1 MASVLNK
8 EPKYKVQK
16 FKYRKLEV
24 AQPRINNKPSWISPQ
39 EILQSRLI
47 NTVYHL
53 LAKNNKGKGRGAW
66 EGGLINFLPQ
76 KRRRLL
82 ERRRLFEK
90 GWLNRG
96 FTVISRFYETVYSQ
110 GFFFYDFN
118 TEILAWDHAL
128 SLLSLFVSHGKTFF
142 PFASPALKKEKK
154 NVW

>member
-1 MASVLNK
+1 MVSVLNK
-8 EPKYKVQK
+8 EPKYKVEK
-16 FKYRKLEV
+16 LKNTKLEV
-24 AQPRINNKPSWISPQ
+24 VQPRIKHKPSWISPH

-47 NTVYHL
+47 NSVYHL
-53 LAKNNKGKGRGAW
+53 LAKNNKGEGRGAW
-66 EGGLINFLPQ
+66 EAGLINFLTQ

-96 FTVISRFYETVYSQ
+96 FTVISRFYETVIFRRVS
-110 GFFFYDFN
+110 FF
-118 TEILAWDHAL
+118 TIAWDHAL

-154 NVW
+154 NAW